1 MARKG
6 CSQTVQGNYGKDA
19 QRNWHEMIKET
30 DIENAV
36 DFLHD
41 NSTKIAAA
49 KANAM
54 HLEDY
59 TKVIKAKIMRENANL
74 SLGAQ
79 EAIAYSDSR
88 YSAHLDAK
96 KIADEEYER
105 LRWLMD
111 ATDAKIRAWQ
121 TMSSNNRKGF

>member
-1 MARKG
+1 
-6 CSQTVQGNYGKDA
+6 
-19 QRNWHEMIKET
+19 MIKET

-36 DFLHD
+36 DFLRD

-54 HLEDY
+54 YLEDY
-59 TKVIKAKIMRENANL
+59 TKVVKAKIMRENASL
-74 SLGAQ
+74 SIGAQ
-79 EAIAYSDSR
+79 ESIAYSDAR

-111 ATDAKIRAWQ
+111 AAETKCRVWQ
-121 TMSSNNRKGF
+121 TQSSNNRKGF